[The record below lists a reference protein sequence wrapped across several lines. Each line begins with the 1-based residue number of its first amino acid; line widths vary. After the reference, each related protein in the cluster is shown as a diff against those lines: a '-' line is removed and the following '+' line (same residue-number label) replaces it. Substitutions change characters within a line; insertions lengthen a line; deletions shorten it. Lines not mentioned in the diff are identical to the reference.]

1 MRGVLAGRARETL
14 FAHFGSTVLPPINN
28 NATALEISKWKNL
41 PEVAACYKK
50 LFNEKNDFA
59 PLAKILE
66 KVLGKDSPTN
76 HMAFVMALYSVML
89 DPNSEGIHASENSMK
104 KKMNK
109 YLVSFYK
116 NLY

>member
-1 MRGVLAGRARETL
+1 M
-14 FAHFGSTVLPPINN
+14 
-28 NATALEISKWKNL
+28 
-41 PEVAACYKK
+41 ACYNK
-50 LFNEKNDFA
+50 LFNDKKDSV

-66 KVLGKDSPTN
+66 KVLGKDPSTN

-89 DPNSEGIHASENSMK
+89 DPNSEGIYASENSMK

-116 NLY
+116 NLH